1 MRDRAV
7 PLTPLI
13 AADMARLS
21 AASSAVVNAK
31 TVSEI
36 DEAMG
41 NLESLNKSD
50 DVMFYIRQKYNELR
64 RVLRSKEEQRG

>member
-1 MRDRAV
+1 MRDRVV

-13 AADMARLS
+13 AADIARLS

-50 DVMFYIRQKYNELR
+50 HVMFHIRQKYNELR
-64 RVLRSKEEQRG
+64 RILETKEAN

>member
-64 RVLRSKEEQRG
+64 RMLRSKEEQRG

>member
-13 AADMARLS
+13 AADIARLS

-31 TVSEI
+31 SVSEI
-36 DEAMG
+36 DKAMG
-41 NLESLNKSD
+41 ELESLNKSD

-64 RVLRSKEEQRG
+64 RILRSKED